1 MSYNHFLFLVSKE
14 DFIQLRKKRVTQVY
28 RMSNNSLFSPESVFS
43 QSCQPSLDT
52 DIDQE
57 IKIKNKKN
65 KNKEA
70 TNRLTKS
77 NCTGS

>member
-1 MSYNHFLFLVSKE
+1 M
-14 DFIQLRKKRVTQVY
+14 Y

-43 QSCQPSLDT
+43 QSCQPSPDT